1 MRHPLRTTA
10 KKRHH
15 MLGNPSSTISIGTY
29 WEWITT
35 KGFGCNGK
43 EDGYADVLGLLIAI
57 DRWHA
62 QDIACSISASM
73 LPAAFGSECPR
84 GTSTC
89 SSSATLHYSSLWI
102 RGLSKISNMIPIALY
117 KISSILH

>member
-10 KKRHH
+10 KKRQH
-15 MLGNPSSTISIGTY
+15 MLGNPSSTTSIGTY

-43 EDGYADVLGLLIAI
+43 EDGYADVLGLLMAHGQV
-57 DRWHA
+57 DA
-62 QDIACSISASM
+62 QTWAACLDQRFYTM
-73 LPAAFGSECPR
+73 LPAFGSGGGRR

-89 SSSATLHYSSLWI
+89 SSSATLQDSSLWI
-102 RGLSKISNMIPIALY
+102 RGRSKISNMIPIAL
-117 KISSILH
+117 I